1 MMEILQILKFSF
13 KGEWLDFN
21 DGWITQE
28 LDKVSVI
35 DVPPSTIHE
44 LLTTGQVEE
53 LTRLL
58 CQEKS

>member
-1 MMEILQILKFSF
+1 L
-13 KGEWLDFN
+13 
-21 DGWITQE
+21 
-28 LDKVSVI
+28 VV

-44 LLTTGQVEE
+44 LLATGQVEE

>member
-13 KGEWLDFN
+13 KGERLDFN
-21 DGWITQE
+21 DGWITRE
-28 LDKVSVI
+28 LDEISVI

-44 LLTTGQVEE
+44 LLATGQVEE